1 MLMLMIFICLT
12 IQFRFLFLSPKINKH
27 IDINF
32 NLGGFT
38 KKNKT
43 TKALIFKITV
53 NNNNNKKKTE
63 GEITVPS
70 H

>member
-12 IQFRFLFLSPKINKH
+12 IQFQFLFLSPKINKY

-38 KKNKT
+38 KKKKKKKKT
-43 TKALIFKITV
+43 TNALIFKITV
-53 NNNNNKKKTE
+53 NNN
-63 GEITVPS
+63 
-70 H
+70 

>member
-1 MLMLMIFICLT
+1 MLMIFICLT
-12 IQFRFLFLSPKINKH
+12 IQFRFLFLSPKINKY

-38 KKNKT
+38 KKKNKT

-53 NNNNNKKKTE
+53 NNN
-63 GEITVPS
+63 
-70 H
+70 

>member
-12 IQFRFLFLSPKINKH
+12 IQFQFLFLSPKINKY

-32 NLGGFT
+32 NPVGF
-38 KKNKT
+38 KKKKKKKKKKT

-53 NNNNNKKKTE
+53 NNN
-63 GEITVPS
+63 
-70 H
+70 